1 MTLDPTP
8 QPLNPSDP
16 CQTIA
21 SGVGFRFED
30 LKSVFKLEAD
40 RQKEETGTKS
50 LPANFAVKIPE
61 VMTLSVNYRCVW
73 CMGCMG
79 S

>member
-1 MTLDPTP
+1 
-8 QPLNPSDP
+8 
-16 CQTIA
+16 
-21 SGVGFRFED
+21 VGFRFED

-73 CMGCMG
+73 CGVLKAYTRPICLAAPIRCAMT
-79 S
+79 